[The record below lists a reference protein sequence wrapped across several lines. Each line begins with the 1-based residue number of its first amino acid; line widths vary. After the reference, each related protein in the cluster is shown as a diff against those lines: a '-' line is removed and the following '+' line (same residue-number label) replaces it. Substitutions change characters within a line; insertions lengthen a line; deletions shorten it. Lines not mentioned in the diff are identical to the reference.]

1 MYVIKEFNLLYLGFL
16 LHVVVVYI
24 SDVLYK
30 GNEEQIE
37 NKQEKKPQQSINK
50 IQCRWLKLLFVIID
64 DITEYYMHETFFI
77 S

>member
-1 MYVIKEFNLLYLGFL
+1 MYVINEFNLLNYLGFL

-37 NKQEKKPQQSINK
+37 NKQGKKPQQSINK
-50 IQCRWLKLLFVIID
+50 LQCR
-64 DITEYYMHETFFI
+64 
-77 S
+77 

>member
-1 MYVIKEFNLLYLGFL
+1 MYVINEFNLLNYLGFL

-37 NKQEKKPQQSINK
+37 NKQGKKPQQSINK
-50 IQCRWLKLLFVIID
+50 LQCRWLKLLFVINDEIA
-64 DITEYYMHETFFI
+64 
-77 S
+77 

>member
-1 MYVIKEFNLLYLGFL
+1 MYVINEFNLLNYLGFL

-50 IQCRWLKLLFVIID
+50 IQCRLMIKIALR
-64 DITEYYMHETFFI
+64 YH
-77 S
+77 

>member
-1 MYVIKEFNLLYLGFL
+1 MYVINEFNLLNYLGFL

-37 NKQEKKPQQSINK
+37 KKRKKTQQSINK
-50 IQCRWLKLLFVIID
+50 IQRR
-64 DITEYYMHETFFI
+64 
-77 S
+77 